1 MIESP
6 ALRAPTLACI
16 AAALLGLSACATA
29 SADVGYVVPVSDGGS
44 DEGDPKWLVE
54 ARAATGGI
62 FKVGLAARTRLG
74 AHHTQLALAPEL
86 SVEMSPRPLTI
97 GARVGMHLV
106 QFDREDDTWTVGAG
120 TPYLQPLLQFRV
132 GDPIFLFLGG
142 TLEYEINSNEGPDLL
157 YVGAQLGLGVD
168 L

>member
-1 MIESP
+1 MIQRHP
-6 ALRAPTLACI
+6 RRPPTLACI
-16 AAALLGLSACATA
+16 ATALLGLSACATA
-29 SADVGYVVPVSDGGS
+29 SADVGYVVPVG

-74 AHHTQLALAPEL
+74 PQHSQLALAPEL
-86 SVEMSPRPLTI
+86 SVEMSPRPLTV
-97 GARVGMHLV
+97 GARVGVHLV
-106 QFDREDDTWTVGAG
+106 QFDREADTWTVGAG
-120 TPYLQPLLQFRV
+120 TPYLQPLLQLRV
-132 GDPIFLFLGG
+132 GDPVFLFLGG
-142 TLEYEINSNEGPDLL
+142 TLEYEISSNDGPDLL